1 MSSASIQ
8 KLFCGLYSA
17 FECSFDEFGG
27 ERVVSPSY
35 SSAIL
40 FLLQKSFLKNLLLLR
55 CSMLPSCP
63 ECKLKEN
70 KYFSKPDAPI
80 YQCMGCCFSRAYP
93 TPARS
98 KKTMLV
104 PKNITSEATCC
115 VAKAFTKKCP
125 HSTSVGF
132 MPEVANDQSFSEHL

>member
-1 MSSASIQ
+1 MYEDEHTT
-8 KLFCGLYSA
+8 KKYLFILTSNRKKEYLLSNNK
-17 FECSFDEFGG
+17 ESFTVFLKKFFLDYFTLC
-27 ERVVSPSY
+27 
-35 SSAIL
+35 L
-40 FLLQKSFLKNLLLLR
+40 FLSFFFSFSVSLFKFVFLVIG
-55 CSMLPSCP
+55 CP

-115 VAKAFTKKCP
+115 VAKAFTKVR
-125 HSTSVGF
+125 T
-132 MPEVANDQSFSEHL
+132 

>member
-1 MSSASIQ
+1 SDVLCQHSEVVLWTLLCIRI
-8 KLFCGLYSA
+8 GLA
-17 FECSFDEFGG
+17 
-27 ERVVSPSY
+27 V
-35 SSAIL
+35 L
-40 FLLQKSFLKNLLLLR
+40 FLR
-55 CSMLPSCP
+55 CP